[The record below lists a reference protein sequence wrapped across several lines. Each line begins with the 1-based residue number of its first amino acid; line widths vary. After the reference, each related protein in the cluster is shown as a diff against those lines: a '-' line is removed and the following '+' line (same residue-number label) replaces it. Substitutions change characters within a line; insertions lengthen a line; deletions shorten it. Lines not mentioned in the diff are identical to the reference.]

1 MKQQGR
7 AADIDIDIS
16 SKEVYP
22 SPAGVFQG
30 PHPWE
35 PMNNLFIVLRLW
47 PTQGNIKISQPGLGN
62 EPGSGGFSS
71 SAPSPSPA
79 LFSLQALSPCPL
91 SDHTFNIWLVFFLL

>member
-7 AADIDIDIS
+7 AADIDIS
-16 SKEVYP
+16 SKEVYL

-30 PHPWE
+30 PHLWE

-79 LFSLQALSPCPL
+79 LSSLQALSPCPL
-91 SDHTFNIWLVFFLL
+91 SDRTFNIWLVCFLL